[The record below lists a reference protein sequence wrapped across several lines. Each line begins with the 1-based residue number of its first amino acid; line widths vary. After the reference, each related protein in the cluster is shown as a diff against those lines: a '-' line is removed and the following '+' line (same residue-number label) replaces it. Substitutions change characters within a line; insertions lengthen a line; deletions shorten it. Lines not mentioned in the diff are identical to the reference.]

1 MKNKDLIYLLE
12 QLDPESE
19 ICIEVTEITSN
30 KKIHTTYSIS
40 STINEYNE
48 LTLNLNLEI

>member
-19 ICIEVTEITSN
+19 ICIELTEITSN
-30 KKIHTTYSIS
+30 KKIQSSYSIR

-48 LTLNLNLEI
+48 LTLNVDLEI